1 MFKMWDGQVKY
12 QGGVKGKKNIS
23 NSHVRV
29 FNTNTMK
36 FETSHVTDVMFS
48 GEKECFEI
56 IDEFGDKIKAS
67 GNHPFLTQFGWVEV
81 KDLNKDLHCLVRK
94 GGKGVSLVKHRCDD
108 SDDVICRRDYKKSR
122 ESSLHCDLCGET
134 ESLEVDH
141 IIRVKDGGSHDK
153 DNLQLLCHNCHV
165 TKDADKVDVTGGGA
179 KFVNIESI
187 VSVGVQKVYDISV
200 EGHHNFIGNGFVVH
214 NSWNEMSRRYKDG
227 DVDCFVP
234 EVLFH
239 RPEDL
244 HKGSAEPFEGEA
256 DSRLK
261 NAIAKFYEESVSF
274 YNELLD
280 SGLAPE
286 QARFVLPQGMET
298 SWVWTGSLYGW
309 ADLCRQRLSTH
320 AQYEVRLF
328 AHQIDED
335 MSKLFPISWEALK
348 NANSS

>member
-1 MFKMWDGQVKY
+1 MTI
-12 QGGVKGKKNIS
+12 NIS
-23 NSHVRV
+23 
-29 FNTNTMK
+29 
-36 FETSHVTDVMFS
+36 
-48 GEKECFEI
+48 
-56 IDEFGDKIKAS
+56 
-67 GNHPFLTQFGWVEV
+67 L
-81 KDLNKDLHCLVRK
+81 
-94 GGKGVSLVKHRCDD
+94 
-108 SDDVICRRDYKKSR
+108 
-122 ESSLHCDLCGET
+122 
-134 ESLEVDH
+134 
-141 IIRVKDGGSHDK
+141 
-153 DNLQLLCHNCHV
+153 
-165 TKDADKVDVTGGGA
+165 
-179 KFVNIESI
+179 IESFGSDLTVANAARVTMGVEHKELNERDEKLI
-187 VSVGVQKVYDISV
+187 KFLARERHVSPFRHPQVSFRCTAPIAIARQLGKHQVG
-200 EGHHNFIGNGFVVH
+200 FT
-214 NSWNEMSRRYKDG
+214 WNEMSRRYKDG

-298 SWVWTGSLYGW
+298 NWYWTGSLYGW

-328 AHQIDED
+328 AHQIDEE